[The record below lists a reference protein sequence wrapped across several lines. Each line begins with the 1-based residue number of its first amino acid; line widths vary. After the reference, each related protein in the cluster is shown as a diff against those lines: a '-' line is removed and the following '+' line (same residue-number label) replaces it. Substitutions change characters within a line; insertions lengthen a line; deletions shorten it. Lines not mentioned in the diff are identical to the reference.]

1 MQIQIDS
8 FGSDRVY
15 GCELDATANY
25 ADVAAGLGADAATID
40 AAGDLDAALAVA
52 LKKPGVNCLNI
63 LIDSYAAPKFIPM
76 KL

>member
-25 ADVAAGLGADAATID
+25 AEAVAGLGVYAATIRAD
-40 AAGDLDAALAVA
+40 DDLDAALTTAIEQDGPA
-52 LKKPGVNCLNI
+52 CLNI
-63 LIDSYAAPKFIPM
+63 LIDSYAAPKFVPLKI
-76 KL
+76 